1 MVKPQPPFTHSAVR
15 AIIEDITQSSVMRL
29 DPVSMDRL
37 WDLITM
43 VFKWQVTLSPDL
55 LAITL
60 RHLYEIETYVINPD
74 THLQLHRV
82 QTVVENFNKI
92 FDQNE
97 KHQIRHD
104 VLGWLQNY
112 NIRVSLLIRMGLQ
125 GADGSFIANNTNLV
139 AQDMLKNL
147 GENIYAVTQN
157 GKVADQNNQLENKME
172 EKEGKE
178 SHELQAFVDQMLG
191 DRKLSTGSTEN
202 APALKLLID
211 DQNEKKDEIR
221 LEIFDNIDA
230 SARDNKLQK
239 IFNDLNLDDVES
251 GSSINDDLLEII
263 GSETV

>member
-1 MVKPQPPFTHSAVR
+1 MVKPQPPFTQSAVR
-15 AIIEDITQSSVMRL
+15 AIIEDVTQASVMRL

-55 LAITL
+55 VTVTL
-60 RHLYEIETYVINPD
+60 RHLYEVETYVINPE

-82 QTVVENFNKI
+82 QNVVENFNKI

-97 KHQIRHD
+97 KHQIRQD
-104 VLGWLQNY
+104 VLSWLQTY

-125 GADGSFIANNTNLV
+125 GSDGSFIANNTNPV

-157 GKVADQNNQLENKME
+157 GKVLESDKLESNMEERE
-172 EKEGKE
+172 EKE
-178 SHELQAFVDQMLG
+178 SQELQVFVDQMLG

-202 APALKLLID
+202 SPALKLLTD
-211 DQNEKKDEIR
+211 DQYEKKDEIK
-221 LEIFDNIDA
+221 LEVFDNIDA
-230 SARDNKLQK
+230 SVRDNKLQK